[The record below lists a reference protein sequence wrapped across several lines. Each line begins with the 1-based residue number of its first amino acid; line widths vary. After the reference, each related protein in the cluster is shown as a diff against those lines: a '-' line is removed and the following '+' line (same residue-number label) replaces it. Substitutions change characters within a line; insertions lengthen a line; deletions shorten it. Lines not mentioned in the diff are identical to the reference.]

1 MFVQGVI
8 AQLLYIGCASA
19 ITVNLVATTG
29 FSSGYSVNPD
39 GSCFSF
45 SGPVISDF
53 NDRLRWMT
61 IESGYQ
67 CVIWQNAGCN
77 GRHTNAI
84 TGQRNIGEVCSGGWD
99 SIASSFKCCP
109 VGSWCA
115 GSTPSCT

>member
-1 MFVQGVI
+1 MLVQEVI

-19 ITVNLVATTG
+19 ITVRLGATTG
-29 FSSGYSVNPD
+29 FGWEYAVNPD
-39 GSCFSF
+39 GSCFSL
-45 SGPVISDF
+45 SGPILSDF
-53 NDRLRWMT
+53 NDKLSTMN

-67 CVIWQNAGCN
+67 CVIWQNTGCQ

-84 TGQRNIGEVCSGGWD
+84 TGQRFISEVCSGGWD
-99 SIASSFKCCP
+99 RIASSFRCCP